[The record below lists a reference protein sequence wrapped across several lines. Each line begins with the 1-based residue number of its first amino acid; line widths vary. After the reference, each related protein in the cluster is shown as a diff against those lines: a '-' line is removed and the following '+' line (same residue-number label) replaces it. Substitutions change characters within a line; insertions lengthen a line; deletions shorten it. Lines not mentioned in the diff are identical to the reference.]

1 MKELPLEALVRLL
14 RTKLP
19 FHQSSSCSGIPWC
32 IVDPCWSSSAWLN
45 MFASQYRTIL
55 GVSNQK
61 CVLAFFCVLLFFGEA
76 LLEGNNASGV
86 DESMSEVLSHCMY
99 IPCRWFGRSMDLMTY
114 DCLQWKLSYATTYVL
129 HAKDRKGMPLYEF
142 QQGYSLASLKVFT
155 KHQAVHCLKPSDS
168 FILCCSALL
177 SEHVWTLESRGWK
190 PTNPIKSIYPPF
202 GVMAK
207 GFNPRAQQARQST
220 GYQFCKHQQHCTNA
234 LLSMTSRLLPPL
246 WHF

>member
-1 MKELPLEALVRLL
+1 
-14 RTKLP
+14 
-19 FHQSSSCSGIPWC
+19 
-32 IVDPCWSSSAWLN
+32 
-45 MFASQYRTIL
+45 MFASQHRTIL

-61 CVLAFFCVLLFFGEA
+61 CVLAFFCSLVRHCWKETM
-76 LLEGNNASGV
+76 LLE
-86 DESMSEVLSHCMY
+86 SMNRCRRSWVTAMY

-142 QQGYSLASLKVFT
+142 QQGYGLASLKVFT

-190 PTNPIKSIYPPF
+190 PTNPIKSISPPF
-202 GVMAK
+202 GAMVK